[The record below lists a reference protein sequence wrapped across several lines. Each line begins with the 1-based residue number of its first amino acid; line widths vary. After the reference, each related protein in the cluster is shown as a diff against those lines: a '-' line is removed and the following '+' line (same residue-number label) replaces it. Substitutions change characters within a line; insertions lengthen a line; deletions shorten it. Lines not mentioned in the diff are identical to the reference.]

1 LGVSR
6 PSGLIWGI
14 FWRSVLWYTVAGVV
28 LGGLYGC
35 VSVAL
40 AMFSADA
47 GEAINP
53 SLVWASRASM
63 GLCGVTGFVGGW
75 AVARAIGREMGP
87 LLGAVIGGM
96 AGVQLGGFQYIFAY
110 FIAFPLGAIL
120 GGTYGLAVGIVN
132 AILVAALT
140 RVLFFPLSEPLLYR
154 RTLAW
159 TSLFGVCSCRGS
171 GS

>member
-1 LGVSR
+1 MSLSR
-6 PSGLIWGI
+6 LYWGI
-14 FWRSVLWYTVAGVV
+14 FWRSVLWYTVAGMV

-35 VSVAL
+35 VTIAL

-47 GEAINP
+47 DEAIEP

-63 GLCGVTGFVGGW
+63 GLCGMTGFVGGW
-75 AVARAIGREMGP
+75 VLARAIGREMRP
-87 LLGAVIGGM
+87 VLGALVGGI
-96 AGVQLGGFQYIFAY
+96 AGVQLGGFQYVFAY
-110 FIAFPLGAIL
+110 FVAFPFGAIL

-154 RTLAW
+154 R
-159 TSLFGVCSCRGS
+159 
-171 GS
+171 